1 MLYQAELL
9 PVKYGAPERSR
20 THNLL
25 IRSQTLYPIELRAH
39 FLLFINRNGA
49 EDRNRTGTVVTYRR
63 ILSPVRL
70 PVPPP
75 RRYKKRYK
83 NKKMFKGGNRIR
95 TGGKGFADLCL
106 TTWLCRHN
114 MERKT
119 GFEPATPTL
128 ARWCSTTEL
137 LPQFIMKSPKKI
149 NSLGSIKIMSHEG
162 LEPSTL

>member
-9 PVKYGAPERSR
+9 PDIKKKNNGAPERSR

-39 FLLFINRNGA
+39 FMNLLDGA

-75 RRYKKRYK
+75 RR
-83 NKKMFKGGNRIR
+83 NLI
-95 TGGKGFADLCL
+95 T
-106 TTWLCRHN
+106 
-114 MERKT
+114 
-119 GFEPATPTL
+119 
-128 ARWCSTTEL
+128 
-137 LPQFIMKSPKKI
+137 
-149 NSLGSIKIMSHEG
+149 
-162 LEPSTL
+162 

>member
-1 MLYQAELL
+1 MRIELTTSAWKAEVL
-9 PVKYGAPERSR
+9 PLNYTREYLKYGAPDRSR

-25 IRSQTLYPIELRAH
+25 IRSQTLYPIELRA
-39 FLLFINRNGA
+39 LINGA

-75 RRYKKRYK
+75 RH
-83 NKKMFKGGNRIR
+83 I
-95 TGGKGFADLCL
+95 
-106 TTWLCRHN
+106 

-119 GFEPATPTL
+119 RFELATPTL

-137 LPQFIMKSPKKI
+137 LPHVHKLFLSG
-149 NSLGSIKIMSHEG
+149 NENNGAGEGSRTPTPCGARS
-162 LEPSTL
+162 

>member
-1 MLYQAELL
+1 VLYQAELL
-9 PVKYGAPERSR
+9 PDNGAPERSR

-39 FLLFINRNGA
+39 YENCNGA

-75 RRYKKRYK
+75 RHK
-83 NKKMFKGGNRIR
+83 
-95 TGGKGFADLCL
+95 L
-106 TTWLCRHN
+106 
-114 MERKT
+114 ERKT

-137 LPQFIMKSPKKI
+137 LPRTYKKMVRVKGVEPPRLAAPDPKSGASA
-149 NSLGSIKIMSHEG
+149 NSATPACVIKNG
-162 LEPSTL
+162 EP

>member
-9 PVKYGAPERSR
+9 PDCNNNGAPGRSR

-25 IRSQTLYPIELRAH
+25 IRSQTLYPIELRA
-39 FLLFINRNGA
+39 LKYIVVKNGA

-75 RRYKKRYK
+75 RQGY
-83 NKKMFKGGNRIR
+83 
-95 TGGKGFADLCL
+95 L
-106 TTWLCRHN
+106 
-114 MERKT
+114 ERKT

-137 LPQFIMKSPKKI
+137 LPQMAGLEGIEPSHD
-149 NSLGSIKIMSHEG
+149 GIKIRC
-162 LEPSTL
+162 LTAWL